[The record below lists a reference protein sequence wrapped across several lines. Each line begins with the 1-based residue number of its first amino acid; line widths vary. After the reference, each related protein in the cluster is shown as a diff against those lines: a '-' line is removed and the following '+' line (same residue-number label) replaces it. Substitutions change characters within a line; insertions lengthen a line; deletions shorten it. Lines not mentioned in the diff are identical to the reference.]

1 MRARLEGTKN
11 EYVFGEFRRAG
22 TFSFQSGSSSTHSQ
36 CQYIAML
43 GIPFC
48 EVAGTPG
55 VGSLIWSFVVRV

>member
-1 MRARLEGTKN
+1 MSARLEGTKN

-43 GIPFC
+43 GIPFR

-55 VGSLIWSFVVRV
+55 VGSL